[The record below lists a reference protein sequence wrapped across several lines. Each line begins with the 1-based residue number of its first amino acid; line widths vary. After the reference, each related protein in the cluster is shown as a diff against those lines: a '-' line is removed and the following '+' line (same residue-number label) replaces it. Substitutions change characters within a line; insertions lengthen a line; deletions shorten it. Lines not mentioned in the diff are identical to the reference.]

1 MPQSPSL
8 LSRSWPRHLTAF
20 LAVVVGLG
28 LTSCS
33 RFLPARKG
41 TAHSAQLVLDTRRVP
56 VETLTGCFI
65 PAIFP
70 ALTKLPIIMVQ
81 KIPANATFT
90 KATVDVINKEGEM
103 AVLEPYIEN
112 NQVYLK
118 FAVPSVD
125 SFTQY
130 NVLVRVE
137 YQYR

>member
-1 MPQSPSL
+1 M
-8 LSRSWPRHLTAF
+8 
-20 LAVVVGLG
+20 
-28 LTSCS
+28 
-33 RFLPARKG
+33 
-41 TAHSAQLVLDTRRVP
+41 
-56 VETLTGCFI
+56 ETLTGCFI

-90 KATVDVINKEGEM
+90 KATVEILNKEGEM